1 MAEAHKRK
9 RHPKYRK
16 KYKVRNWSEYDRSLR
31 SRGDLTIWLS
41 EDVIDAW
48 VPEQNGKRGRQ
59 RKYSDISI
67 EAALSLR
74 LVFHLGLRQTE
85 GFLGSILSLMNVDL
99 SAPDHTTI
107 SRRNKTITPKIK
119 VYGHLNG
126 PVDLVVDSTGLS
138 IHGEGKW
145 TRHKHGKRTRR
156 GWRKLHI
163 TVDHSGIILS
173 AFLTDERVKDAD
185 AVPDLI
191 KDISRI
197 NSFTADGG
205 YDEIGVYKSV
215 HSRMNGGDIVIPPR
229 SNAIISANEEAA
241 LRQRNQ
247 HIKEI
252 ESNGIYNWRR
262 ASDYYRQSTVEN
274 TFYRYKQII
283 GDELKARDED
293 SRQVE
298 SILACNILN
307 LFRVT
312 GRPESELVQ

>member
-48 VPEQNGKRGRQ
+48 GPEQNGKRGRQ

-67 EAALSLR
+67 ELALSLR
-74 LVFHLGLRQTE
+74 
-85 GFLGSILSLMNVDL
+85 
-99 SAPDHTTI
+99 
-107 SRRNKTITPKIK
+107 
-119 VYGHLNG
+119 
-126 PVDLVVDSTGLS
+126 
-138 IHGEGKW
+138 
-145 TRHKHGKRTRR
+145 
-156 GWRKLHI
+156 
-163 TVDHSGIILS
+163 
-173 AFLTDERVKDAD
+173 
-185 AVPDLI
+185 
-191 KDISRI
+191 
-197 NSFTADGG
+197 
-205 YDEIGVYKSV
+205 
-215 HSRMNGGDIVIPPR
+215 
-229 SNAIISANEEAA
+229 
-241 LRQRNQ
+241 
-247 HIKEI
+247 I
-252 ESNGIYNWRR
+252 ESNGVYNWRR

-307 LFRVT
+307 LLRVT
-312 GRPESELVQ
+312 GRAESELVQ

>member
-74 LVFHLGLRQTE
+74 LVFHLALRQTE

-138 IHGEGKW
+138 IHGDGKW
-145 TRHKHGKRTRR
+145 TRHKHGKRARR

-163 TVDHSGIILS
+163 MVDHSGIILS

-185 AVPDLI
+185 VVPDLI
-191 KDISRI
+191 KEISRI

-229 SNAIISANEEAA
+229 SNAIISANEDPA

-247 HIKEI
+247 HIKDI

-262 ASDYYRQSTVEN
+262 ASDYYRQSTIEN

-283 GDELKARDED
+283 GDKLKARDED